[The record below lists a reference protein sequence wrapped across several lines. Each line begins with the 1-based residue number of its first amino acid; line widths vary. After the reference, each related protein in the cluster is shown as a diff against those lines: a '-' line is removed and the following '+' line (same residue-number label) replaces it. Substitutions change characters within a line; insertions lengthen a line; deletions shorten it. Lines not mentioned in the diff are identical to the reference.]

1 MAEVKEAEA
10 QEAKKP
16 TRKRTAKKATAETVE
31 KVEAAEQVAEVVTE
45 SDTQEAKPAPEAA
58 ALADVV
64 TKSDT
69 QEQEATQEPEPVERF
84 CYMGPTLRKY
94 GLIENMIYTG
104 TASQLAALTE
114 PAKAAYPEIDKL
126 IFPAKDFQR
135 VKLEKAGGGNYIS
148 RLYNKI
154 KQM

>member
-10 QEAKKP
+10 QEAKKQ

-31 KVEAAEQVAEVVTE
+31 KVEAEQVAEVVTE
-45 SDTQEAKPAPEAA
+45 
-58 ALADVV
+58 
-64 TKSDT
+64 SDT

>member
-10 QEAKKP
+10 QEEKKA
-16 TRKRTAKKATAETVE
+16 TRKRTTKKAAAETAE
-31 KVEAAEQVAEVVTE
+31 KAAADVVTE
-45 SDTQEAKPAPEAA
+45 SDTQEAEKAHEAEAA
-58 ALADVV
+58 AAADVV
-64 TKSDT
+64 TESDT
-69 QEQEATQEPEPVERF
+69 QEQEATQEPEPEKVERF

-104 TASQLAALTE
+104 TATQLAALTE

-135 VKLEKAGGGNYIS
+135 VKLEKASGSNYVS

>member
-1 MAEVKEAEA
+1 MAEVKETEA
-10 QEAKKP
+10 QEEKKP
-16 TRKRTAKKATAETVE
+16 ARKRSTKKAAA
-31 KVEAAEQVAEVVTE
+31 EAAEKAAADVVTE
-45 SDTQEAKPAPEAA
+45 SDTQE
-58 ALADVV
+58 
-64 TKSDT
+64 
-69 QEQEATQEPEPVERF
+69 QETTQEPEPVERF

-94 GLIENMIYTG
+94 GLIENVIYTG

-135 VKLEKAGGGNYIS
+135 VKLEKTNGNNYIS
-148 RLYNKI
+148 RLYKKI

>member
-10 QEAKKP
+10 QAEKKT
-16 TRKRTAKKATAETVE
+16 TRKRTTKKAAAETAE
-31 KVEAAEQVAEVVTE
+31 KAAADVVTE
-45 SDTQEAKPAPEAA
+45 SDTQEAEKAQEAEAA
-58 ALADVV
+58 AAADVV
-64 TKSDT
+64 TESDT

-104 TASQLAALTE
+104 TATQLAALTE
-114 PAKAAYPEIDKL
+114 PAKAAYPEIEKL

-135 VKLEKAGGGNYIS
+135 VKLEKASGSNYVS

>member
-1 MAEVKEAEA
+1 
-10 QEAKKP
+10 
-16 TRKRTAKKATAETVE
+16 
-31 KVEAAEQVAEVVTE
+31 
-45 SDTQEAKPAPEAA
+45 
-58 ALADVV
+58 
-64 TKSDT
+64 
-69 QEQEATQEPEPVERF
+69 
-84 CYMGPTLRKY
+84 MGPTLRKY

-135 VKLEKAGGGNYIS
+135 VKLEKANGNNYIA

>member
-1 MAEVKEAEA
+1 MAEVKETET
-10 QEAKKP
+10 QEEKKP
-16 TRKRTAKKATAETVE
+16 ARKRSTKKA
-31 KVEAAEQVAEVVTE
+31 AAENAEKAAADVVTE
-45 SDTQEAKPAPEAA
+45 LDTQEAEKAPEAEA
-58 ALADVV
+58 AAPADVV
-64 TKSDT
+64 TESDT

-114 PAKAAYPEIDKL
+114 PAKAAYPEIDKM

-135 VKLEKAGGGNYIS
+135 VKLEKAHGNNYIG
-148 RLYNKI
+148 RLYKKI

>member
-1 MAEVKEAEA
+1 MAELKEAEA

-16 TRKRTAKKATAETVE
+16 ARKRSTKKAAAETAE
-31 KVEAAEQVAEVVTE
+31 KAAADVVTE
-45 SDTQEAKPAPEAA
+45 SDTQEAEAVPEP
-58 ALADVV
+58 
-64 TKSDT
+64 K
-69 QEQEATQEPEPVERF
+69 PEPVERF

-135 VKLEKAGGGNYIS
+135 VKLEKASGNNYIA

>member
-16 TRKRTAKKATAETVE
+16 ARKRSTKKAAAETAE
-31 KVEAAEQVAEVVTE
+31 KAAADVVTE
-45 SDTQEAKPAPEAA
+45 SDTQEAEPAP
-58 ALADVV
+58 
-64 TKSDT
+64 
-69 QEQEATQEPEPVERF
+69 QPEPVERF

-135 VKLEKAGGGNYIS
+135 VKLEKASGNNYIA

>member
-1 MAEVKEAEA
+1 MAEVKETEA

-16 TRKRTAKKATAETVE
+16 ARKRSNKKTAAETAE
-31 KVEAAEQVAEVVTE
+31 KAAADVVTE
-45 SDTQEAKPAPEAA
+45 SDTLEQEVTPEVETAAP
-58 ALADVV
+58 ADVV
-64 TKSDT
+64 TESDT
-69 QEQEATQEPEPVERF
+69 QEQEATQEPEPVKRF

-135 VKLEKAGGGNYIS
+135 VKLEKADGGNYIS

>member
-1 MAEVKEAEA
+1 MAEVKETET
-10 QEAKKP
+10 QEEKKP
-16 TRKRTAKKATAETVE
+16 TRKRTAKKATVETVE
-31 KVEAAEQVAEVVTE
+31 KVEAAEQAVEVVTE
-45 SDTQEAKPAPEAA
+45 SDTQEAKAAPEAA
-58 ALADVV
+58 APADGV
-64 TKSDT
+64 TESDT
-69 QEQEATQEPEPVERF
+69 QEQEPAPEPVERF

-114 PAKAAYPEIDKL
+114 PAKAAYPEIDKM

-135 VKLEKAGGGNYIS
+135 VKLEKAHGNNYIG
-148 RLYNKI
+148 RLYKKI

>member
-16 TRKRTAKKATAETVE
+16 ARKRSTKKAAAETAE
-31 KVEAAEQVAEVVTE
+31 KAAVDVVTE
-45 SDTQEAKPAPEAA
+45 SDTQEQEAVPEAETA
-58 ALADVV
+58 APADGV
-64 TKSDT
+64 TESDT
-69 QEQEATQEPEPVERF
+69 QEAEAVPEPKPEPVERF

-135 VKLEKAGGGNYIS
+135 VKLEKASGNNYIA

>member
-1 MAEVKEAEA
+1 M
-10 QEAKKP
+10 
-16 TRKRTAKKATAETVE
+16 
-31 KVEAAEQVAEVVTE
+31 TE
-45 SDTQEAKPAPEAA
+45 SDTQEAAPEPK
-58 ALADVV
+58 L
-64 TKSDT
+64 
-69 QEQEATQEPEPVERF
+69 EPVERF

-104 TASQLAALTE
+104 TASQLAALAE

-135 VKLEKAGGGNYIS
+135 VKLEKAGDGNYIS

>member
-1 MAEVKEAEA
+1 MAEVKETEA
-10 QEAKKP
+10 QEEKKP
-16 TRKRTAKKATAETVE
+16 ARKRSTKKAAA
-31 KVEAAEQVAEVVTE
+31 EAAEKAAADVVTE
-45 SDTQEAKPAPEAA
+45 SDTQE
-58 ALADVV
+58 
-64 TKSDT
+64 
-69 QEQEATQEPEPVERF
+69 QETTQEPEPVERF

-94 GLIENMIYTG
+94 GLIENVIYTG

-135 VKLEKAGGGNYIS
+135 VKLEKASGNNYIA

>member
-1 MAEVKEAEA
+1 MAEVKETEA
-10 QEAKKP
+10 QEEKKP
-16 TRKRTAKKATAETVE
+16 ARKRSTKKTAAETAEKATAD
-31 KVEAAEQVAEVVTE
+31 VVTE
-45 SDTQEAKPAPEAA
+45 SDTQEAEPAP
-58 ALADVV
+58 
-64 TKSDT
+64 
-69 QEQEATQEPEPVERF
+69 QPEPVERF

-104 TASQLAALTE
+104 TATQLAALTE

-135 VKLEKAGGGNYIS
+135 VKLEKASGSNYIS
-148 RLYNKI
+148 RLYKKI

>member
-16 TRKRTAKKATAETVE
+16 ARKRSTKKTAAETAE
-31 KVEAAEQVAEVVTE
+31 KAAVDVVTE
-45 SDTQEAKPAPEAA
+45 SDTQEQEAAPEAETA
-58 ALADVV
+58 APADGV
-64 TKSDT
+64 TESDT
-69 QEQEATQEPEPVERF
+69 QEAEAVPEPKPEPVERF

-135 VKLEKAGGGNYIS
+135 VKLEKASGSNYVS

>member
-1 MAEVKEAEA
+1 MAEVKETEA
-10 QEAKKP
+10 QEEKKP
-16 TRKRTAKKATAETVE
+16 ARKRSTKKAAAETAE
-31 KVEAAEQVAEVVTE
+31 KAAADVVTE
-45 SDTQEAKPAPEAA
+45 SDTQEAEPAP
-58 ALADVV
+58 
-64 TKSDT
+64 
-69 QEQEATQEPEPVERF
+69 QPEPVERF

-104 TASQLAALTE
+104 TATQLAALTE

-135 VKLEKAGGGNYIS
+135 VKLEKASGSNYIS
-148 RLYNKI
+148 RLYKKI